1 MEFNYDLGIEAAIPF
16 KKISSRDN
24 TATIF
29 TISLDYVDEEKNIAK
44 HWSVEIYGNCVL
56 RRWGRLPSKGDPGW
70 TRSKETKFPTREK
83 ALAEGLSM
91 ARKKRRKGYKTKLQ
105 QEVVL

>member
-1 MEFNYDLGIEAAIPF
+1 MEFNYNLGIEAAIPF
-16 KKISSRDN
+16 KTLSSRN
-24 TATIF
+24 GTTTIL

-56 RRWGRLPSKGDPGW
+56 RRWGRLPSKGDSGW
-70 TRSKETKFPTREK
+70 MRSKVIKFPTREK

-91 ARKKRRKGYKTKLQ
+91 ARRKRRKGYKTKLQ